1 MKVDGSNFTTHEKD
15 GETKSLTL
23 KQWLTSEV
31 MTKQI
36 AMALPAN
43 VTPER
48 MTRIALTALSKNE
61 MLSQSTP
68 QSFMGALLT
77 SAQLGLECNTPLGQ
91 AYLIPYK
98 NNKAGVIETQF
109 QLGYQGEL
117 DLCYRTK
124 LYKTIQ
130 ARIVYEGDE
139 FEYSY
144 GFNETLKHIPH
155 EKSNKPVYVY
165 AYYELIS
172 GGRAFEVMSWEEVIK
187 FSQQYSQ
194 SVKYQK
200 SSPWTSDPES
210 MAKKTVLKKVMKY
223 APKTVEIAEAISSD
237 SAVLRANVIND
248 SGKSFIDVVTTPTE
262 SEQEESV
269 EQPTEKKLIP
279 QTKAT
284 NTADLAAQA
293 IEEDKPAAVTKKES
307 AAMPKQEEDAGIDEA
322 FEAAG
327 RYDKKI
333 PDELF

>member
-1 MKVDGSNFTTHEKD
+1 
-15 GETKSLTL
+15 
-23 KQWLTSEV
+23 
-31 MTKQI
+31 
-36 AMALPAN
+36 
-43 VTPER
+43 
-48 MTRIALTALSKNE
+48 
-61 MLSQSTP
+61 
-68 QSFMGALLT
+68 
-77 SAQLGLECNTPLGQ
+77 
-91 AYLIPYK
+91 
-98 NNKAGVIETQF
+98 
-109 QLGYQGEL
+109 
-117 DLCYRTK
+117 
-124 LYKTIQ
+124 
-130 ARIVYEGDE
+130 
-139 FEYSY
+139 
-144 GFNETLKHIPH
+144 
-155 EKSNKPVYVY
+155 
-165 AYYELIS
+165 
-172 GGRAFEVMSWEEVIK
+172 
-187 FSQQYSQ
+187 
-194 SVKYQK
+194 
-200 SSPWTSDPES
+200 
-210 MAKKTVLKKVMKY
+210 MKY